1 MTRPPGFFVA
11 GTDTGVGKTVVTAC
25 LVAALRARGL
35 PAVPLKPVQTGVQ
48 PGAPD
53 DLEVAL
59 QAARIRPDPSLRALL
74 NPYAFPR
81 AASPHLAAR
90 SAGTRINLHHLQTAC
105 QEVRMRDLLPVVEG
119 AGGLLVPLNEDDD
132 LVDLA
137 ALLALPVI
145 LVARAGLGTLN
156 HTRLSVAAL
165 RQRGITLAAVVL
177 NPATLPWDDIA
188 EDNLDTLRRGLGPT
202 PVLRFPSVR
211 VEDADAVAAAGAG
224 LLDALAL

>member
-1 MTRPPGFFVA
+1 MTRPPGYFVA
-11 GTDTGVGKTVVTAC
+11 GTDTGIGKTVVTAS
-25 LVAALRARGL
+25 LVAALRTRGL

-48 PGAPD
+48 PDAPG
-53 DLEVAL
+53 DLDVAL
-59 QAARIRPDPSLRALL
+59 QAAGIRADPALRSIL
-74 NPYAFPR
+74 NPYAFPM

-90 SAGTRINLHHLQTAC
+90 SAGTRVRLQLLNTAC

-119 AGGLLVPLNEDDD
+119 VGGLLVPLNDEDDV
-132 LVDLA
+132 LDLA

-165 RQRGITLAAVVL
+165 RQHHLPLAAVVL
-177 NPATLPWDDIA
+177 NPGLLPWDDIA
-188 EDNLDTLRRGLGPT
+188 QDNLDTLRRCLGPT

-224 LLDALAL
+224 LLDAMAI